1 MALATTGRGGHRRAV
16 DFQNRPRRDLTFRFV
31 HTADLHLD
39 SPLVALSLRDPDLA
53 ESLGVATRTAL
64 SRIVDLCIDEG
75 VHALLIAGDLW
86 DGSQTSAKTPGFLK
100 QELMRLDQ
108 AGIRCFIIRGNHD
121 AISKVTKELEVPPNT
136 VIFGRRAA
144 THTFTAGGHDI
155 AVHGLSFHDAQAPTS
170 LLPQYPAAKPGAF
183 NIGMMHTS
191 LNGSEGHDIYA
202 PCRVADLD
210 GFGYDYWALGH
221 IHRRAVH
228 HGQALVV
235 MPGIPQGRD
244 IGEAGAASVTLG
256 TLDDDGNL
264 TVQERSVASLR
275 FDRLQVDMDG
285 VSDWSEVVAAMDR
298 TLRDEARKPRP
309 EAHLVLRPR
318 LTGATPMAW
327 RIARDLDR
335 LTEEAQASAGA
346 LGGIWIDKLE
356 NATTGPEGQANDQ
369 LPADLSRIV
378 MQDLPG
384 DPGLTAA
391 VLQAA
396 RDLQRD
402 LPPDLRDL
410 LGEDEA
416 GFHATC
422 AELLAQGSTRI
433 LSRLTREDE

>member
-1 MALATTGRGGHRRAV
+1 MT
-16 DFQNRPRRDLTFRFV
+16 
-31 HTADLHLD
+31 
-39 SPLVALSLRDPDLA
+39 LSLRDAALA
-53 ESLGVATRTAL
+53 ENLGVATRTAL
-64 SRIVDLCIDEG
+64 TRIVDLCIDEQ
-75 VHALLIAGDLW
+75 VQALLIAGDLW

-136 VIFGRRAA
+136 VIFDRRAV
-144 THTFTAGGHDI
+144 THSFTAGGHEI
-155 AVHGLSFHDAQAPTS
+155 AIHGLSFHDAHAPTS

-191 LNGSEGHDIYA
+191 LNGTEGHDIYA

-228 HGQALVV
+228 KGQSLVV

-244 IGEAGAASVTLG
+244 IGEAGPASVTLV
-256 TLDDDGNL
+256 TLDNDGSL

-275 FDRLQVDMDG
+275 FDRLPVSLDEA
-285 VSDWSEVVAAMDR
+285 SDWSEVVAALDR
-298 TLRDEARKPRP
+298 ALRQEARKPRP
-309 EAHLVLRPR
+309 ETHLVLRPR

-335 LTEEAQASAGA
+335 LGDEARAIAGG
-346 LGGIWIDKLE
+346 LDDIWIDKLE
-356 NATTGPEGQANDQ
+356 NATTGPVDQANDQ
-369 LPADLSRIV
+369 LPADLLRIV

-384 DPGLTAA
+384 DPALI
-391 VLQAA
+391 QAIQQTA

-410 LGEDEA
+410 LGADEDA
-416 GFHATC
+416 FAATC
-422 AELLAQGSTRI
+422 AELLAEGSARI
-433 LSRLTREDE
+433 LSSLTREEG